1 MQKSLERKIQ
11 TICQQLFNTDAAIEL
26 TRPSEQFGDFSIN
39 VALRLSKQLK
49 RSPKEI
55 GETLTNALKEQLA
68 DELSSVTVAGPGFIN
83 LTLKDKALLESL
95 AESPDKS
102 LQGQAVVIEY
112 SDPNPF
118 KVLHVGHLYTTV
130 VGDAIANLLE
140 AAGANVH
147 RVNYGGDVGLHVAK
161 TMWAILH
168 KLGGENP
175 AKLEDIPEAERADW
189 MSDAY
194 VEGNQIYETDESAK
208 EQIKKYNKQVYELHK
223 TNDHDSAFAQIYW
236 TCRDWS
242 YAAFDEFY
250 QRINVKMERY
260 YPESEIVD
268 AGIKEVKD
276 QIGKVF
282 EESNGAIV
290 FNGEKYGLHT
300 RVFINSQGLPTYEAK
315 EIGLLLKKHQ
325 DYNYDLS
332 IIITA
337 SEQID
342 YMNVVY
348 KAIEQFMPELAQS
361 TKHLPHGMVRLAGG
375 VKMSSRKGNIIRA
388 NEALDMTAEAE
399 RELTGKSDKTTTL
412 GAVKYALL
420 KTRLGSDL
428 VYDLKESVS
437 LEGNSGPYLQY
448 AHARARSV
456 IKKAG
461 ADSKTDLSVTDSL
474 DENERMLARKLS
486 EYPETVELATK
497 EYMPHYICTYLYELA
512 QSFNRFYEKSHVVG
526 DPRQDLRL
534 ALVKLY
540 ADRLKD
546 GLGLLGIEAPDAM

>member
-526 DPRQDLRL
+526 DPRQGLRL